1 MRTLAIAA
9 LALAGLWGCGDKT
22 TTPAA
27 GEKAA
32 AGSAAPVSALGTPAS
47 GAAAKLSPDLAG
59 KVANAAQQIKGAKA
73 IAGAL
78 EDGKAAA
85 EALADGGGEGVSP
98 EQLEKL
104 LLDLATCKVD
114 DAGIE
119 RDCEANKAWRDAR
132 KNRGTLIKDWSG
144 LMAGLGQKHIKNAS
158 PAVRIQAASLM
169 GSIFGASGD
178 SQSTIIDAAK
188 VESDPQVLKAM
199 LRAVASSIK
208 KNDAVRQLALS
219 QAGHADA
226 KIRMEVLSAL
236 TSSWAKDTEGTLEK
250 AMEMTEKD
258 ESPEVRIYACRRLGE
273 RADERALPLLLKLTA
288 DHKADPKL
296 YSACVRGL
304 IAMWSAP
311 VPHKTPS
318 EKAYQATLA
327 ILKKKPRDEAAPPW
341 TAISAVEWASKDRF
355 QQAAPWYKKGDL
367 IGALADLTA
376 DRQANW
382 LARTAALD
390 AMKRLGAENGDFEK
404 LKAAYN
410 DVKDKPGTDKHVFD
424 KIEKLLAG
432 K

>member
-32 AGSAAPVSALGTPAS
+32 AGSAATVSALGTPAS

-144 LMAGLGQKHIKNAS
+144 LMAGLGAHRAMNLDGCGSSTLSEI
-158 PAVRIQAASLM
+158 M
-169 GSIFGASGD
+169 GR
-178 SQSTIIDAAK
+178 
-188 VESDPQVLKAM
+188 P
-199 LRAVASSIK
+199 
-208 KNDAVRQLALS
+208 
-219 QAGHADA
+219 
-226 KIRMEVLSAL
+226 
-236 TSSWAKDTEGTLEK
+236 
-250 AMEMTEKD
+250 
-258 ESPEVRIYACRRLGE
+258 C
-273 RADERALPLLLKLTA
+273 
-288 DHKADPKL
+288 
-296 YSACVRGL
+296 C
-304 IAMWSAP
+304 
-311 VPHKTPS
+311 
-318 EKAYQATLA
+318 
-327 ILKKKPRDEAAPPW
+327 
-341 TAISAVEWASKDRF
+341 
-355 QQAAPWYKKGDL
+355 
-367 IGALADLTA
+367 
-376 DRQANW
+376 
-382 LARTAALD
+382 AR
-390 AMKRLGAENGDFEK
+390 
-404 LKAAYN
+404 
-410 DVKDKPGTDKHVFD
+410 
-424 KIEKLLAG
+424 
-432 K
+432 